1 MACPQGAATG
11 LERSRKIGHERGM
24 PCLYKRSM
32 DGYAAAVTA
41 KENGGNGEKQ
51 KSAIM

>member
-1 MACPQGAATG
+1 
-11 LERSRKIGHERGM
+11 
-24 PCLYKRSM
+24 M